1 MGLDFSHASVDSLG
15 LDGQRCNEHAESG
28 GPDLTRALK
37 HTGIPEGSRIIDIGS
52 GKGAATITMARL
64 PFAEVAGVEISAPL
78 VDAAMRNTAKLGLK
92 VNYWIADATQFTD
105 LDRFTHVYL
114 FHSFPDHVAQV
125 VIDNLVCSL
134 LRAPRRLTLILK
146 YPHNPDS
153 LVPSRFRKLD
163 ELRYSGSHPFYI
175 YSS

>member
-64 PFAEVAGVEISAPL
+64 PFWEVAGVEISAPL

-92 VNYWIADATQFTD
+92 VNYWIADATTFTD

-114 FHSFPDHVAQV
+114 FHSFPDSIAQV
-125 VIDNLVCSL
+125 VMDNLMCSL

-146 YPHNPDS
+146 YPHCPDHW
-153 LVPSRFRKLD
+153 VPKRLRKLD